1 MKTPVLGGSGGSTPD
16 VLVCPCPPVPSC
28 TPRPV
33 HAGQGQGLPA
43 PSRAT
48 GATFVCLS
56 GCFSFWANAQF
67 NCTSFCVIPVQ
78 SCSKIPTSTP
88 FPFRSL
94 QSPFCLISTVISRAE
109 LRFLPFRPQ
118 ALSDAAAAEINPH
131 PEQSRNDLLQVEAA
145 LFPSRL
151 IYQPLLRPLRSAEA
165 RERAGES
172 GGDGIRTLGWFLA
185 FNRRLWS
192 HWPPVA
198 SGSEVRPTVRCV
210 PKSVRPLGLG
220 ALEMWPRAPLASFST
235 EIQLSKSDWGCM

>member
-1 MKTPVLGGSGGSTPD
+1 MHSCVLI
-16 VLVCPCPPVPSC
+16 LPSQLH
-28 TPRPV
+28 PSAR
-33 HAGQGQGLPA
+33 AGQEQGLPA
-43 PSRAT
+43 LSRAA

-56 GCFSFWANAQF
+56 GCFPFWANAQF
-67 NCTSFCVIPVQ
+67 NCTSYCVIPVQ

-94 QSPFCLISTVISRAE
+94 RSPFCLISTVISRAE

-151 IYQPLLRPLRSAEA
+151 IYQPSLQPLCSAAA
-165 RERAGES
+165 RKSAGEV
-172 GGDGIRTLGWFLA
+172 GGAELGCLA

-192 HWPPVA
+192 YWLPVD
-198 SGSEVRPTVRCV
+198 SGSKGRPTGWRTRPYVCYRGWDLWVWV
-210 PKSVRPLGLG
+210 PRGG
-220 ALEMWPRAPLASFST
+220 
-235 EIQLSKSDWGCM
+235 IQDLL

>member
-1 MKTPVLGGSGGSTPD
+1 MSPA
-16 VLVCPCPPVPSC
+16 VPSASRC
-28 TPRPV
+28 R
-33 HAGQGQGLPA
+33 AGITSPEQGHGNHLCLPFRLFA
-43 PSRAT
+43 
-48 GATFVCLS
+48 
-56 GCFSFWANAQF
+56 FWANAQF
-67 NCTSFCVIPVQ
+67 NCTSYCVIPVQ

-151 IYQPLLRPLRSAEA
+151 IYQPSLRPLCSADA
-165 RERAGES
+165 RKSAGKS
-172 GGDGIRTLGWFLA
+172 GGDGIRMLGWFLD

-198 SGSEVRPTVRCV
+198 SGSEGRPTGWRISKMCAEKGGA
-210 PKSVRPLGLG
+210 PGSRYPRPRPPQPPS
-220 ALEMWPRAPLASFST
+220 ALKYS
-235 EIQLSKSDWGCM
+235 

>member
-1 MKTPVLGGSGGSTPD
+1 MPSTLYESPSLQWQHSSCPD
-16 VLVCPCPPVPSC
+16 ALLRPDPPAPSC
-28 TPRPV
+28 TPQPAR
-33 HAGQGQGLPA
+33 AEQGQGLPA
-43 PSRAT
+43 LSRAT
-48 GATFVCLS
+48 GATFVSLS

-67 NCTSFCVIPVQ
+67 NCTCYCVIPVQ

-151 IYQPLLRPLRSAEA
+151 IYQPSLRPLRSAEA
-165 RERAGES
+165 PKECWGE
-172 GGDGIRTLGWFLA
+172 
-185 FNRRLWS
+185 
-192 HWPPVA
+192 
-198 SGSEVRPTVRCV
+198 
-210 PKSVRPLGLG
+210 
-220 ALEMWPRAPLASFST
+220 
-235 EIQLSKSDWGCM
+235 WGRWD